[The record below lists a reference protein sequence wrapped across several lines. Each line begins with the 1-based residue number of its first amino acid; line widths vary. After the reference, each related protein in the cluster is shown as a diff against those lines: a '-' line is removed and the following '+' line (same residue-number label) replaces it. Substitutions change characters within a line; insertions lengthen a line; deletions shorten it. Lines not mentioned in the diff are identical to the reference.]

1 MKKKRSC
8 GVLGHSNHRTNFTPG
23 NAAKSGIC
31 AYETTGV
38 DVDRSLRIA
47 AVEVAFSANRWV
59 AWTFGTRARFSC
71 AQDRACQSATKN
83 GQIWSLNWRASLTCS
98 ASPQFETMRILLI
111 EDDPM
116 IGEGLSRALKA
127 EAMTIDWV
135 SDGREAEAALRD
147 GAHSVVLLD
156 LGLPGTDGLDLL
168 KAARRDGLKTPI
180 LVITAR
186 DGLRDRV
193 SGLDLGADDYL
204 VKPFEIQELLARM
217 RAILRRGQGRAVSRI
232 VAGAAE
238 LDPET
243 HELSHAGTVETL
255 PAREYA
261 LMHAL
266 MERPGRILSRPQ
278 IEERIYGWGQ
288 EVESN
293 AVDALIYSI
302 RRKFGKDIILNVRG
316 AGWLTP
322 K

>member
-1 MKKKRSC
+1 MSRD
-8 GVLGHSNHRTNFTPG
+8 NPR
-23 NAAKSGIC
+23 
-31 AYETTGV
+31 
-38 DVDRSLRIA
+38 
-47 AVEVAFSANRWV
+47 
-59 AWTFGTRARFSC
+59 
-71 AQDRACQSATKN
+71 CQ
-83 GQIWSLNWRASLTCS
+83 
-98 ASPQFETMRILLI
+98 
-111 EDDPM
+111 
-116 IGEGLSRALKA
+116 
-127 EAMTIDWV
+127 
-135 SDGREAEAALRD
+135 
-147 GAHSVVLLD
+147 
-156 LGLPGTDGLDLL
+156 GTDGLDLL

-186 DGLRDRV
+186 DGLGDRV

-243 HELSHAGTVETL
+243 HELSHAGTVEIL